1 MLSLIFLCL
10 TCLFPVATYL
20 LWLAVVNSK
29 LRPTMM
35 SGAWDFAGVLFALS
49 GFLLLAG
56 PAVLA
61 LINVRWA
68 APPQPG
74 RLGDV
79 TGLTGESWL
88 IWAAVWLAYFVT
100 VVVGSGWLLWQRRN
114 VTVIYNIDPD
124 TFEELLIRALDR
136 LALEGARM
144 GNRVFIGQPGAAQES
159 AGAGKLAPGD
169 ASGNGPAEAAPRPAL
184 AGRTE
189 RRAEL
194 ALDPF
199 PALRHLSLHW
209 YDSDPLVR
217 QEVEIELGR
226 ALAELEAEPNRAA
239 AWFLTLAGVLF
250 AMLLVGMVVLILAQT
265 AGGK

>member
-1 MLSLIFLCL
+1 LIFLCL

-49 GFLLLAG
+49 GFFLLAG

-68 APPQPG
+68 GPAQPG

-79 TGLTGESWL
+79 MGLTGESWL
-88 IWAAVWLAYFVT
+88 IWIAVWLAYFLT
-100 VVVGSGWLLWQRRN
+100 VVIGSGWLLWKRRR

-144 GNRVFIGQPGAAQES
+144 GNRVFIAQPGAAQES
-159 AGAGKLAPGD
+159 AAAGKLAPEPGD
-169 ASGNGPAEAAPRPAL
+169 ASGNGPVEAARRPAM
-184 AGRTE
+184 AGRTQ
-189 RRAEL
+189 RRAEVE
-194 ALDPF
+194 LDPF

-217 QEVEIELGR
+217 QEVEAELGR
-226 ALAELEAEPNRAA
+226 ALAEVEAEPNRAA
-239 AWFLTLAGVLF
+239 AWFLTLAGLMF
-250 AMLLVGMVVLILAQT
+250 TMLLVGMVVLILAQT
-265 AGGK
+265 AGGH